1 MVEICKNNL
10 IEVLKKAEAEESDLK
25 FLESIKWMVEK
36 HFLLKTIHEEERK
49 DQREREEQKELRGVM

>member
-1 MVEICKNNL
+1 MVEICKSNL

-36 HFLLKTIHEEERK
+36 HFLLKAIQKEERK
-49 DQREREEQKELRGVM
+49 DQREREDQKELRGVM

>member
-1 MVEICKNNL
+1 MIEICKSNL
-10 IEVLKKAEAEESDLK
+10 IEALKKAEAEESDLK

-49 DQREREEQKELRGVM
+49 DQREREDQKELRGVM

>member
-1 MVEICKNNL
+1 MIEICKSNL
-10 IEVLKKAEAEESDLK
+10 IEALQIAEAEESDLK

-49 DQREREEQKELRGVM
+49 DQREREDQKELRGVM

>member
-1 MVEICKNNL
+1 MVEICKSNL

-36 HFLLKTIHEEERK
+36 HFLLKTIHEEEKK
-49 DQREREEQKELRGVM
+49 DQREREDQKELRGVM

>member
-1 MVEICKNNL
+1 MVEICKSNL

-49 DQREREEQKELRGVM
+49 DQREREDQKELRGVM

>member
-1 MVEICKNNL
+1 MVEICKSNL
-10 IEVLKKAEAEESDLK
+10 IEALKKAEAEESDLK

-49 DQREREEQKELRGVM
+49 DQREQEDQKELRGVM

>member
-1 MVEICKNNL
+1 MVEICKSNL

-49 DQREREEQKELRGVM
+49 DQREREDQKELRDVM

>member
-49 DQREREEQKELRGVM
+49 DQREREDQKELRGVM

>member
-1 MVEICKNNL
+1 MVEICKSNL

>member
-1 MVEICKNNL
+1 MIEICKSNL
-10 IEVLKKAEAEESDLK
+10 IEALKKAEAEERDLK

-49 DQREREEQKELRGVM
+49 DQREREDQKELRGVM